1 MFLQCRGSGVLVVSL
16 SQVTGTEE
24 HRIHSLKSSGVELS
38 RPWEAGM
45 AKMAPRSGQLSV
57 QAFI

>member
-1 MFLQCRGSGVLVVSL
+1 MLVVSL

-24 HRIHSLKSSGVELS
+24 HRIHNLKSSGVELS
-38 RPWEAGM
+38 RPWEAGV